1 MRKKHLISIVFF
13 LTISMLNSMAQVPQ
27 FSQYMEMPTTT
38 NPAAVAEDEMMSVFG
53 VFRRQWAGFSGGPQ
67 NVFASF
73 NAPFK
78 AGRTKH
84 GAGIVFSSDEI
95 GLFRNQSVLLQYSYK
110 VKLRSGRLSLGLGVG
125 FINNTFDKDKV
136 DFTGESNKV
145 MSGDDFHKES
155 DPFVSGWTEKSEDDQ
170 MSDILFDVSFG
181 AMYSTDNYYIG
192 LSALHL
198 TSGTIDYGNE
208 TYTMYVPRTFFLTGG
223 YNFTTSNPLVT
234 LTPSAMLK
242 TDFCSWQAEVSG
254 LLEYNKR
261 VRGGISYR
269 FGDAFVFILGMDVIS
284 GLRLGYSYDL
294 PTSKLIR
301 SGGSHEVYLRYSFK
315 PQFTKKNKYKSD
327 RIL

>member
-13 LTISMLNSMAQVPQ
+13 LTISILNTVAQMQSQ
-27 FSQYMEMPTTT
+27 FSQYMELPTTT

-53 VFRRQWAGFSGGPQ
+53 VFRRQWVGFGGGPQ
-67 NVFASF
+67 NVFCSF

-78 AGRTKH
+78 TGETKH
-84 GAGIVFSSDEI
+84 GAGLVFSSDEI
-95 GLFRNQSVLLQYSYK
+95 GLFKNQSVLLQYSYK
-110 VKLRSGRLSLGLGVG
+110 TKLWGGRLSLGLGVG
-125 FINNTFDKDKV
+125 FIDHTFDKDNV
-136 DFTGESNKV
+136 EYTGGDEGKM
-145 MSGDDFHKES
+145 MSGDDFHKEN
-155 DPFVSGWTEKSEDDQ
+155 DPFISSFTAEGY
-170 MSDILFDVSFG
+170 SDVLFDVSFG
-181 AMYSTDNYYIG
+181 CLYTGDKYYIG

-198 TSGTIDYGNE
+198 NSGTIDLGSESYML
-208 TYTMYVPRTFFLTGG
+208 YIPRQFYLTGG
-223 YNFTTSNPLVT
+223 YNFSTSNPLVT

-242 TDFCSWQAEVSG
+242 TDFISWQAEVSG

-301 SGGSHEVYLRYSFK
+301 SGGSHEVYLRYSFR

>member
-1 MRKKHLISIVFF
+1 MRKKNLILIGFFLSISI
-13 LTISMLNSMAQVPQ
+13 LNSMAQLTPQ
-27 FSQYMEMPTTT
+27 FSQYMELPTTT
-38 NPAAVAEDEMMSVFG
+38 NPAAVAENDMMSVFG
-53 VFRRQWAGFSGGPQ
+53 AFRKQWAGYSGGPQ
-67 NVFASF
+67 DVYFSF

-78 AGRTKH
+78 AGRSIH

-95 GLFRNQSVLLQYSYK
+95 GLFKNQSVLLQYSYK
-110 VKLRSGRLSLGLGVG
+110 TKLWSGRLSLGLSVG
-125 FINNTFDKDKV
+125 FINHTFDKKNV
-136 DFTGESNKV
+136 DLTGGDDGKV
-145 MSGDDFHKES
+145 MMGDEFHKEN
-155 DPFVSGWTEKSEDDQ
+155 DPFVSGFTLDDL
-170 MSDILFDVSFG
+170 SDMLFDVSFG
-181 AMYSTDNYYIG
+181 CLYTDEKYYIG
-192 LSALHL
+192 LSVLHL
-198 TSGTIDYGNE
+198 NSGTIDLGSESYLL
-208 TYTMYVPRTFFLTGG
+208 YMPRSFFLTGG
-223 YNFTTSNPLVT
+223 YNFSTSNPLVS

-242 TDFCSWQAEVSG
+242 TDFRSWQAEVSG

>member
-1 MRKKHLISIVFF
+1 MRKKHLILTVFF
-13 LTISMLNSMAQVPQ
+13 LSISLLNMKAQLTPH

-38 NPAAVAEDEMMSVFG
+38 NPAAVADDEMMSVFG

-67 NVFASF
+67 DVFFSF

-78 AGRTKH
+78 IGGTKH

-95 GLFRNQSVLLQYSYK
+95 GLFKNQSVLLQYSYK
-110 VKLRSGRLSLGLGVG
+110 AKLWGGRLSLGLGVG
-125 FINNTFDKDKV
+125 FINHTFDKEDV
-136 DFTGESNKV
+136 DFTGDVDKV
-145 MSGDDFHKES
+145 MTGDDFHKEN
-155 DPFVSGWTEKSEDDQ
+155 DPFVSAFTAEGY
-170 MSDILFDVSFG
+170 SDILFDVSFG
-181 AMYSTDNYYIG
+181 CLYTRDNFYVG

-198 TSGTIDYGNE
+198 NAGTIDLGNE
-208 TYTMYVPRTFFLTGG
+208 SYMLYMPRTVFFTGG
-223 YNFTTSNPLVT
+223 YNFSTSNPLVT
-234 LTPSAMLK
+234 LTPSAMVK

-261 VRGGISYR
+261 MRGGISYR

>member
-1 MRKKHLISIVFF
+1 MRKKHWILTLFF
-13 LTISMLNSMAQVPQ
+13 LTISILNSVGQMTPH
-27 FSQYMEMPTTT
+27 FSQYMELPTTT
-38 NPAAVAEDEMMSVFG
+38 NPAAVAENDMMSVFG

-67 NVFASF
+67 DVFFSF

-78 AGRTKH
+78 AGRTQH

-95 GLFRNQSVLLQYSYK
+95 GLFKNQSVLLQYSYK
-110 VKLRSGRLSLGLGVG
+110 TKLWSGRLSLGLGIG
-125 FINNTFDKDKV
+125 FINHTFDKKNV
-136 DFTGESNKV
+136 DFTGGDEDKV
-145 MSGDDFHKES
+145 MTGDEFHKDS
-155 DPFVSGWTEKSEDDQ
+155 DPFVSGFTADGS
-170 MSDILFDVSFG
+170 SDVLFDVSFG
-181 AMYSTDNYYIG
+181 CLYTGERYYIG
-192 LSALHL
+192 LSVLHL
-198 TSGTIDYGNE
+198 NAGTIDLGNE
-208 TYTMYVPRTFFLTGG
+208 SYTLYVPRSCFLTGG
-223 YNFTTSNPLVT
+223 YNFSTSNPLVS

-242 TDFCSWQAEVSG
+242 TDFRTWQAEVSG